1 MNDQKIKTICLLL
14 IVSMLSL
21 MAMIMSGCK
30 ASKPMASVVTEVQY
44 DSVLIEKLVPVY
56 LSPDSARIRALL
68 ECDKNGKVFLKWFD
82 AEHSKRI
89 NLQFKLDSLG
99 NLLADIKTNPDTVY
113 IPANNIK
120 VSKNT
125 SSTEIVPYEVEK
137 KLSWFQV
144 FLLWSGGIAW
154 LIFTGIFIGWLW
166 KKGYISKVLSILKKA
181 V

>member
-1 MNDQKIKTICLLL
+1 MKDSYIKTVCFILLATM
-14 IVSMLSL
+14 ISL
-21 MAMIMSGCK
+21 MAIIMSGCK
-30 ASKPMASVVTEVQY
+30 TLKPSESVKTELRY
-44 DSVLIEKLVPVY
+44 DSILIEKLIPVY
-56 LSPDSARIRALL
+56 LSPDSAKIRALL

-82 AEHSKRI
+82 AEHSKRM

-99 NLLADIKTNPDTVY
+99 NLQADIKTTPDTVY
-113 IPANNIK
+113 IPTK
-120 VSKNT
+120 EKRVSK
-125 SSTEIVPYEVEK
+125 SSSEAKTVYVAVEK

-154 LIFTGIFIGWLW
+154 LIFSGIFIGWLW

>member
-1 MNDQKIKTICLLL
+1 MNDNKIKAVCCFLIACMLCLLAV
-14 IVSMLSL
+14 IASS
-21 MAMIMSGCK
+21 CK
-30 ASKPMASVVTEVQY
+30 TLKPTPSVTTEVKY
-44 DSVLIEKLVPVY
+44 DSILIEKLVPIY

-82 AEHSKRI
+82 AEHSKRMS
-89 NLQFKLDSLG
+89 LQFKLDSLG
-99 NLLADIKTNPDTVY
+99 NLLADIKTNPDTIY
-113 IPANNIK
+113 IPTKTQK
-120 VSKNT
+120 VSK
-125 SSTEIVPYEVEK
+125 SSTSTKIIPYEVEK

-154 LIFTGIFIGWLW
+154 LIITGIFIGWLW